1 MQFQHLG
8 TTGVTVSRFCLGA
21 MMFGQMGNTDHDE
34 CVRIIHRALDAGINF
49 IDTADAYSG
58 GESERIVGRAIA
70 PRRDEVVLATKM
82 YHPMGTSPNQMGN
95 SRRWMRQAVEGSL
108 ERLGTDRIDLYQ
120 LHRFD
125 ESCDLDDSMGGLTD
139 LTASGRI
146 IYAGHSAW
154 PTERMVEAQW
164 NAERR
169 GHVRFRCEQAQY
181 SILKRRIE
189 RNVLPTC
196 ARYGMGVITYSPLAG
211 SWLSGRF
218 RDLSD
223 IPDDGRLASMSKRW
237 GIELDSPQNRARL
250 AAVIELQKLADEA
263 GLPLTHLATA
273 WALEHPD
280 VTSVII
286 GPRTMEQLDDL
297 LACADLR
304 LDRDLLDRIDAL
316 FEPGTDIV
324 EDDRSIPANALRRG
338 ARRRPNRD
346 RA

>member
-1 MQFQHLG
+1 MQYQQLG

-21 MMFGQMGNTDHDE
+21 MMFGSMGNTDHDE
-34 CVRIIHRALDAGINF
+34 CVRIIHRAIDAGINF
-49 IDTADAYSG
+49 IDTADAYSR

-70 PRRDEVVLATKM
+70 DRRDDLVIATKM
-82 YHPMGTSPNQMGN
+82 YHPMGEQANQMGN
-95 SRRWMRQAVEGSL
+95 SRRWMMQAVEGSL
-108 ERLGTDRIDLYQ
+108 DRLGTDRIDLYQ

-125 ESCDLDDSMGGLTD
+125 ESVDLDDSLGGLTD
-139 LTASGRI
+139 LAAAGKI
-146 IYAGHSAW
+146 IYAGHSSW

-164 NAERR
+164 NAADR

-196 ARYGMGVITYSPLAG
+196 ARYGLGVITYSPLSG

-218 RDLSD
+218 RELND
-223 IPDDGRLASMSKRW
+223 IPESGRLATMARRW
-237 GIELDSPQNRARL
+237 GMEIDSPENRARIE
-250 AAVIELQKLADEA
+250 AVIALQALADEA

-273 WALEHPD
+273 WAMEHPD

-304 LDRDLLDRIDAL
+304 LDADLLERIDEL
-316 FEPGTDIV
+316 FPPASDIV
-324 EDDRSIPANALRRG
+324 EDDRSIPTFALRRSS
-338 ARRRPNRD
+338 RRRP
-346 RA
+346 A

>member
-1 MQFQHLG
+1 MQYQQLG

-21 MMFGQMGNTDHDE
+21 MMFGAMGNTDHDE

-49 IDTADAYSG
+49 IDTADAYSR

-70 PRRDEVVLATKM
+70 DRRDDLVIATKM
-82 YHPMGTSPNQMGN
+82 YHPMGEGPNQMGN
-95 SRRWMRQAVEGSL
+95 SRRWMNQAIEGSL

-125 ESCDLDDSMGGLTD
+125 ESVDLDDSMGGLTD
-139 LTASGRI
+139 LTAAGKI
-146 IYAGHSAW
+146 IYAGHSSW

-164 NAERR
+164 RASDR
-169 GHVRFRCEQAQY
+169 GYVRFRCEQAQY

-196 ARYGMGVITYSPLAG
+196 ARYGLGVITYSPLGG

-218 RDLSD
+218 RDLTD
-223 IPDDGRLASMSKRW
+223 IPDDGRLATMSKRW
-237 GIELDSPQNRARL
+237 GMQLDSPENRARL
-250 AAVIELQKLADEA
+250 AAVIQLQALADEA
-263 GLPLTHLATA
+263 GIPLTHLATA
-273 WALEHPD
+273 WAMEHPD

-286 GPRTMEQLDDL
+286 GPRTMDQLEDL

-304 LDRDLLDRIDAL
+304 LDADLLDRIDEL
-316 FEPGTDIV
+316 FPPASDIV
-324 EDDRSIPANALRRG
+324 EDDRSIPAPALRRA
-338 ARRRPNRD
+338 ARRRL
-346 RA
+346 A